1 LLTHEQ
7 IRQYI
12 VDEMLE
18 DADIEITNST
28 SLFQERVLD
37 SLNLLRLIDYLESSA
52 KIKIASSEIALENI
66 DSIDLIV
73 TFIAG
78 KMDS

>member
-1 LLTHEQ
+1 MLTHEQ

-12 VDEMLE
+12 LDEMLE
-18 DADIEITNST
+18 DGDIEITDST
-28 SLFQERVLD
+28 SLFRERLLD

-73 TFIAG
+73 RFIAG
-78 KMDS
+78 KIDS